1 MFSIFKELS
10 VGVAY
15 RAKICINED
24 RKKFPRLLC
33 RGISSMPAP
42 SSAYPNSH
50 FENFSTLMFL
60 KDGTC
65 LLSSL
70 MLYIFYEVSRPIS
83 LKYTSNTDFS
93 FDLKRTLNTSF
104 PKVKGYSL
112 QELIFFQC
120 PLSWWMASAFI
131 IPKPETL
138 TSPSLS
144 PWIHIKSSLSL
155 DDFMI

>member
-10 VGVAY
+10 VGVTY

-70 MLYIFYEVSRPIS
+70 MLYIFNSKMVSRLNNLACTPSILS
-83 LKYTSNTDFS
+83 FIFQINSTCQTQFKIFS
-93 FDLKRTLNTSF
+93 YHLN
-104 PKVKGYSL
+104 
-112 QELIFFQC
+112 I
-120 PLSWWMASAFI
+120 LS
-131 IPKPETL
+131 
-138 TSPSLS
+138 
-144 PWIHIKSSLSL
+144 
-155 DDFMI
+155 